1 MTGCNDMFGAG
12 EAPSHAASMRQI
24 RSFARREGI
33 ALDGLIPDELL
44 RSCGS
49 MPDYLPAALVIDAL
63 DAAAERAGRPDLGF
77 AFAAWSN
84 LCGYG
89 PLSLLWD
96 HCGSLAES
104 VAVSRRYMHLEM
116 AALGS
121 EVLDEGPAVA
131 LCQFVTVPTRQGG
144 RQFLSAT
151 LTLQLRV
158 ARRLLGGEWAPLR
171 LELDGPPLADQSL
184 VRRLFRC
191 PIAFGTGRN
200 ALIVRHEDMHRC
212 APHANPAMLA
222 LVSDRLDSVGGPVE
236 GLLAQVTRSVRAKLA
251 AGEASLAEVAATMA
265 LSPRTL
271 QRRLG
276 EHGTTFAE
284 ILMDVRMQV
293 AREYFASRNR
303 HGLEDLARR
312 LGYGDASA
320 ASRFL
325 RTAMNMGLRDLAA
338 QGEAAL
344 VAA

>member
-1 MTGCNDMFGAG
+1 MTGCLDLSVIG
-12 EAPSHAASMRQI
+12 EAPSHAASLRQI

-44 RSCGS
+44 GSCGS

-63 DAAAERAGRPDLGF
+63 DAAAERADRADLGF

-131 LCQFVTVPTRQGG
+131 LRQFVTVPTRRGG
-144 RQFLSAT
+144 HQFLSAT

-158 ARRLLGGEWAPLR
+158 ARRLLGEEWSPLR

-184 VRRLFRC
+184 LRRLFRC
-191 PIAFGTGRN
+191 PIVFGTGRH
-200 ALIVRHEDMHRC
+200 ALVVRSEDMHRRS
-212 APHANPAMLA
+212 PRANPAMLA
-222 LVSDRLDSVGGPVE
+222 LVSSRLDNAGGTAE
-236 GLLAQVTRSVRAKLA
+236 GVLAQVARSVRAKLA
-251 AGEASLAEVAATMA
+251 GGEASLAEVAAAMA

-293 AREYFASRNR
+293 AREYFASGHR

-325 RTAMNMGLRDLAA
+325 RTAMNMGLRDLAGQA
-338 QGEAAL
+338 LAA
-344 VAA
+344 A